1 MPDENKSSVINNG
14 VLKYEDLDHGFR
26 ELVANTPG
34 GEKLANCYQCGTCT
48 AGCPVSE
55 LRESYSPKRIL
66 KMALLGMKEQI
77 LTSPE
82 LWQCTQCHVC
92 VAHCP
97 QDVRCAD
104 IIRVLRQLAVGGGYV
119 PQRLYDEA
127 ERIDVDLR
135 KERIKLTEEL
145 CKQNTGVK

>member
-1 MPDENKSSVINNG
+1 MPESNDSGVIN
-14 VLKYEDLDHGFR
+14 YRDMDHGFR
-26 ELVANTPG
+26 KLVSQIPG

-55 LRESYSPKRIL
+55 LRDTYSPKRIL
-66 KMALLGMKEQI
+66 KMALLGMKEDV
-77 LTSPE
+77 LKSPE

-104 IIRVLRQLAVGGGYV
+104 VIRVLRQLAVEGGHV
-119 PQRLYDEA
+119 PARLYDEV
-127 ERIDVDLR
+127 EKIDVELR
-135 KERIKLTEEL
+135 KKRISLIEEMSA
-145 CKQNTGVK
+145 T